1 MPTEIKLLK
10 GLKNILENEISSN
23 FSDKSIKYG
32 LEKALAVA
40 LKQFPLWNGFW
51 TQKVLDLIKDYSKR
65 TYEERA
71 QAVVRIKDI
80 IERAIEFYT
89 DENFWEKSVQFA
101 KGVGP
106 HRAKLLNRL
115 EIHTIY
121 DLITY
126 YPRDYDDRSKLKKI
140 SEIKPGERVT
150 IKVKIIDYEETK
162 TLYKK
167 IPIIKAKISDN
178 TGWAYAVWYGQKY
191 IKQVLPPGTELLI
204 SGEAKRL
211 LKHIEFENP
220 EYETLDEGEDKEFLN
235 VGRIVPIYSLT
246 SGLTQKVLRKII
258 YDALTDYSIFLE
270 DPLPKYLRE
279 KYNLMDKP
287 VSVWEKHFPTSFLTM
302 ASASKRITFEELFFL
317 QLNLAKKRREIE
329 ELSAPVFNIQSELVE
344 KFLGSLPF
352 KLTKAQ
358 EKVWEEI
365 KKDLSSGRPMHRL
378 LQGDVGSGKT
388 VIAALAT
395 ILAYDNGYQTAF
407 MVPTE
412 ILAEQHY
419 NRLKNIFEPLGIKIA
434 LLTSSTPKKEKTY
447 IYLDLAEGKLPVVI
461 GTHALIQEEVTFKKL
476 GLVIIDEQHRFGVIQ
491 RAKLWKKGEAPH
503 LLVMTATPIPRSLA
517 LVLYGELDISII
529 DELPPRRKPV
539 ITYLFSKKERRK
551 VYSFVE
557 KEIEK
562 GKQAFVVC
570 PLIEE
575 SEKLEAESAKKLY
588 EELKKFFPR
597 FNIGLIHG
605 LVPREERTRIMEEFQ
620 KGEIQILVATTVIE
634 VGVDIPNASIMV
646 IENADRFGLAQLH
659 QLRGRVGRGSEQS
672 YCFLIADLKG
682 ENAKERL
689 KVMVETN
696 DGFVIANKDLEIR
709 GPGEFFGTKQHG
721 TLDALFV
728 DLTKDM
734 KLFEIARN
742 EAFEVIKNQNERIE
756 EYEKVLLN
764 KWLNKY
770 LRGELKEIVL

>member
-365 KKDLSSGRPMHRL
+365 KKDLTSGRPMHRL

-529 DELPPRRKPV
+529 DELPPGRKPV

-742 EAFEVIKNQNERIE
+742 EAFEVIKNQNERME